1 MLEAGSV
8 TKKNEVNI
16 LMKNVVD
23 LIFGGITYWAFG
35 FGLQYGS
42 DHGTNPVFGVGNFL
56 LNEDGQDEMGFVY
69 AKFIF
74 QMSFATTATTIVSGA
89 MAERTKFSAFC
100 LYCFLIIITYS
111 VPAGWV
117 WGDHGFL
124 RAMGFVDFAWSS
136 VVHLLGGVAALVST
150 LLLKPRIH
158 RWGWVGFNCGSTFG
172 IRGEKWHYA
181 GRAAISTVNA
191 SIGGGIAGL
200 IYTYIRKKGIVDLED
215 VINAILGSV
224 VAVTAGCAFY
234 EPWESLTV
242 GFLSGMA
249 VVLFFPLY
257 DVLRIDDPV
266 GSFAVHGIGGLSGTL
281 CVGIFI
287 KRDTLLKLVK
297 YNGLIHGGG
306 FYLLG
311 IQALGVLSITVWSA
325 VTTFIFLKAVNLVIP
340 IRMKPYEEILGAD
353 FVEHNIRHVGIDYD
367 GIMKAL
373 ESRGHVIKEPW
384 CHSIHPELQHQ
395 AEMKKW
401 FVNLKTTGRI
411 SSATGEVKPSGGSN
425 REEWKDEMGKF
436 YDAEWSVLR
445 IERPELSI
453 TAIVITTVTG
463 IALGPSPVYRQTPTA
478 SSASSEMAPKT
489 SEKYR
494 FAGGTVGG
502 SYEVPPIKDDLR
514 VGMLEAGIVTKKK
527 EVNILMK
534 DVANLIFGGITYWPF
549 GFGLQSE
556 SGSGTNPVFVGF
568 LSDGDGRGDMGFV
581 FAKFIFRDLLP
592 YIHK

>member
-111 VPAGWV
+111 VPAGKLVIAPLAPEGREVEEWDAHGYGLHVGRMGVGRSWILEGDGVRGFRWV
-117 WGDHGFL
+117 EC
-124 RAMGFVDFAWSS
+124 RSPS
-136 VVHLLGGVAALVST
+136 
-150 LLLKPRIH
+150 

-191 SIGGGIAGL
+191 SIGGGVAGL
-200 IYTYIRKKGIVDLED
+200 IYTYIRKKGIVNLED

-242 GFLSGMA
+242 GFLSGLA
-249 VVLFFPLY
+249 VLLVFPLY
-257 DVLRIDDPV
+257 DKLRIDDPV
-266 GSFAVHGIGGLSGTL
+266 GAFAVHGIGGLSGTL
-281 CVGIFI
+281 CVGIFM

-311 IQALGVLSITVWSA
+311 IQALGVLSIIFWSA
-325 VTTFIFLKAVNLVIP
+325 ITTFIFLKAVNLVIP

-353 FVEHNIRHVGIDYD
+353 FVEHNIRHAGIDYD
-367 GIMKAL
+367 GMMKAL

-384 CHSIHPELQHQ
+384 CHSIHPELQRQ
-395 AEMKKW
+395 AAMREW
-401 FVNLKTTGRI
+401 FMNLKTTGRI

-436 YDAEWSVLR
+436 FNVEWSALR
-445 IERPELSI
+445 S
-453 TAIVITTVTG
+453 
-463 IALGPSPVYRQTPTA
+463 
-478 SSASSEMAPKT
+478 T
-489 SEKYR
+489 S
-494 FAGGTVGG
+494 
-502 SYEVPPIKDDLR
+502 
-514 VGMLEAGIVTKKK
+514 
-527 EVNILMK
+527 
-534 DVANLIFGGITYWPF
+534 
-549 GFGLQSE
+549 
-556 SGSGTNPVFVGF
+556 
-568 LSDGDGRGDMGFV
+568 
-581 FAKFIFRDLLP
+581 
-592 YIHK
+592 